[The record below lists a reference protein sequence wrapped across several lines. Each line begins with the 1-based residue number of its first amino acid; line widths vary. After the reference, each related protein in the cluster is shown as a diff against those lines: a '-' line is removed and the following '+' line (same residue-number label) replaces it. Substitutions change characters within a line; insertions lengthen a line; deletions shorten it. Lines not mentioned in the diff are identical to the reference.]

1 MEGAAKKTQNAKFY
15 RLAFSR
21 RSLRSLLENAVQK
34 QYVPRH
40 HQRYH
45 RRRRNPADRPAKEG
59 FGWGACED
67 VFKEAVQ
74 EAVNSAIKAKAADP
88 IAHVAS
94 ILERKGH
101 EMEAKFAE
109 QPSTTATAPP
119 TG

>member
-1 MEGAAKKTQNAKFY
+1 MAASRVAKMEPGGEPSRPSLPPPPARPSKK
-15 RLAFSR
+15 
-21 RSLRSLLENAVQK
+21 EV
-34 QYVPRH
+34 
-40 HQRYH
+40 
-45 RRRRNPADRPAKEG
+45 ADYLSQ
-59 FGWGACED
+59 WGVE
-67 VFKEAVQ
+67 EAVQ